1 MIPETPPGTGF
12 VTEGKFPQAIFVEN
26 LRVMSELTEGD
37 EARESYTHI
46 TRRGCFETRCCF
58 FRSCM
63 QLFGKSSLK
72 PRPQLFLKWTAAAGE
87 RAYPPIERHLVA
99 DPASVSRLFRG
110 RG

>member
-63 QLFGKSSLK
+63 QLFGKSS
-72 PRPQLFLKWTAAAGE
+72 QATT
-87 RAYPPIERHLVA
+87 
-99 DPASVSRLFRG
+99 PAFFEVDRSCW
-110 RG
+110 